1 MTEAQRKASASYDRK
16 NTKMFTIKL
25 NYNTD
30 ANLIAWLEVQ
40 PNVQG
45 FIKRILNSELD
56 RLTRKEV

>member
-1 MTEAQRKASASYDRK
+1 MTEAQRKASAKYDSK

-40 PNVQG
+40 PNIQG
-45 FIKRILNSELD
+45 FIKRILSDELS
-56 RLTRKEV
+56 RITKREV